1 MCEETNLRNLTLTRE
16 ASYTG
21 IGTLWKRLRR
31 VCAPCLRRTAF
42 AAVLLL
48 AAVLLC
54 ACAQQKA
61 VRRQDVIPSIRDDK
75 GNLLNPST
83 TVTVT
88 ITRRPTTPPA
98 DEKKATPTPVDGA
111 TPTTGVPGGYSISS
125 RGYNKKEIVEYF
137 DEIAMRAEYG
147 TSANAVHKWT
157 TPLLIYID
165 GDPNSE
171 DRKILDDVFYKMNSV
186 DGFPGIREVSS
197 KDASNIVMSFA
208 DDVEYTRITPKDI
221 NDLTDGF
228 ATCWF
233 QNSSIIRARIGIRTS
248 MPQHERNSVIWE
260 ELVQCTGLQNDSYRY
275 PESLFYQGYN
285 EVQGPNTLDWLL
297 FEVLYHPDIQPGMR
311 IEEVSTVLDTVLR

>member
-1 MCEETNLRNLTLTRE
+1 LRNLTLTRE
-16 ASYTG
+16 VSYTG

-54 ACAQQKA
+54 ACADRKA
-61 VRRQDVIPSIRDDK
+61 VRREDVVPNIRDNK
-75 GNLLNPST
+75 GNLLNPDADIT
-83 TVTVT
+83 AT
-88 ITRRPTTPPA
+88 ITRKPTATPSVGRK
-98 DEKKATPTPVDGA
+98 EATPTPSGGK
-111 TPTTGVPGGYSISS
+111 TPTGVVVSGDPINS
-125 RGYNKKEIVEYF
+125 RGYGKKEIVEYF

-147 TSANAVHKWT
+147 TSANAVHKWS
-157 TPLLIYID
+157 TPLLIYIN
-165 GDPNSE
+165 GQPNSE
-171 DRKILDDVFYKMNSV
+171 DRKVLDEVFYRMNSV
-186 DGFPGIREVSS
+186 DGFPGITEVNSES
-197 KDASNIVMSFA
+197 ASNIVMSFA
-208 DDVEYTRITPKDI
+208 DDAEYTRITPKDI
-221 NDLTDGF
+221 HDMTDGF

-233 QNSSIIRARIGIRTS
+233 QNSSIVRARIGIRTS

-275 PESLFYQGYN
+275 PDSLFYQGYN

-311 IEEVSTVLDTVLR
+311 INEVSAVLDAVLR